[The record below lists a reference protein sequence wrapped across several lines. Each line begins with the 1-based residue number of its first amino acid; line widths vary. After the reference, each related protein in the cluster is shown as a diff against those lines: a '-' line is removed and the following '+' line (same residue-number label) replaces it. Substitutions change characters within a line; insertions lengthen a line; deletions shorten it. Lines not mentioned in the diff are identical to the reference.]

1 MTHQKESAG
10 GYDTTTADTKTATQT
25 IALNVRIRQ
34 AAVRLAAIVAV
45 IFRGLV

>member
-25 IALNVRIRQ
+25 IALGVRSNQ
-34 AAVRLAAIVAV
+34 SAVRLSSMVAAIV
-45 IFRGLV
+45 RGLS